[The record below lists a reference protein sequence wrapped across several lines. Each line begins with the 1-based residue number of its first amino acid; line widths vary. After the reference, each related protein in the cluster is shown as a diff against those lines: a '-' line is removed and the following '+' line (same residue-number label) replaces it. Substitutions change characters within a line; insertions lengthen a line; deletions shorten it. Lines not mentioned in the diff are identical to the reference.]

1 MLIDILGILLFLIFL
16 FFSAKIMY
24 RLIILRENFR
34 IARVRARKK
43 DYPESM
49 SIIEEYNK
57 LKNEPDQP
65 DPFDYKYFLYIL
77 LLTVPIVVILFM
89 IKK

>member
-1 MLIDILGILLFLIFL
+1 
-16 FFSAKIMY
+16 MY

-34 IARVRARKK
+34 IARIRARKK

-49 SIIEEYNK
+49 SIMEEYKK
-57 LKNEPDQP
+57 LKNEPNQP
-65 DPFDYKYFLYIL
+65 GPFDYKYFLYFL
-77 LLTVPIVVILFM
+77 LLTVPIVVILSM